1 MPVKEEF
8 ILNISI
14 RQILD
19 IGFSKKIRRKFILRT
34 LLTSY
39 GYWILCAAL
48 FGFRLTLLNHLNSG
62 HLLDTC
68 KRKIYFK
75 YLHYTKLILDSAKN
89 LEEKLFYVLCRL
101 LVGT

>member
-62 HLLDTC
+62 HLLDAC
-68 KRKIYFK
+68 KRRIYFK
-75 YLHYTKLILDSAKN
+75 YLHYTKLI
-89 LEEKLFYVLCRL
+89 
-101 LVGT
+101 